1 MVHFGINHQDLIL
14 PYDDD
19 LHKNTKS
26 GFEVGAGG
34 GNKNKKKTV
43 ISVFSNYNT
52 SVPPNTMV

>member
-26 GFEVGAGG
+26 GFEVGREGEIKQK
-34 GNKNKKKTV
+34 KNSNF
-43 ISVFSNYNT
+43 SVF
-52 SVPPNTMV
+52 

>member
-34 GNKNKKKTV
+34 GNKNKKNSNF
-43 ISVFSNYNT
+43 SVF
-52 SVPPNTMV
+52 